1 MGREHGTI
9 EGRLSVL
16 MIALPLLTR
25 RPDNYSQSDK
35 DGGNCG
41 KDSQSDQRHPSAV
54 IASITLSYAWPNLDI
69 LNGCANVRPR
79 VSSGK
84 ARGRLTPGRFPS
96 RRKSFSRLFIGAPE
110 GRHHSLKSACTA
122 SGTIQLPASLYAC
135 ALQRWLR
142 EAQGIDDQMWQ
153 ASCLTGSRMLLICLN
168 RNR

>member
-69 LNGCANVRPR
+69 ERLCERP
-79 VSSGK
+79 SSRK
-84 ARGRLTPGRFPS
+84 LRES
-96 RRKSFSRLFIGAPE
+96 RRATNARQIFIEAKILFPVVHRSTGRSSSFFEECLYRFRYNSASSITLCMRASAMASR
-110 GRHHSLKSACTA
+110 SARYRRPNVA
-122 SGTIQLPASLYAC
+122 SIL
-135 ALQRWLR
+135 
-142 EAQGIDDQMWQ
+142 
-153 ASCLTGSRMLLICLN
+153 LN
-168 RNR
+168 RLSDAFDLFEPE